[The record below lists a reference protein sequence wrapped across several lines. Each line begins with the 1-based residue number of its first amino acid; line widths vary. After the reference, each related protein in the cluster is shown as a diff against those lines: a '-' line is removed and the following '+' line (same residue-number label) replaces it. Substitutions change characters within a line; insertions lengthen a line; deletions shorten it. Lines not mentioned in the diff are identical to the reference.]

1 MPTFEHY
8 NAGESKD
15 EAERLYGKD
24 ISPREFST
32 KQHKSAEEVS
42 ENEGL
47 YGEADDLSAEDKIA
61 EAIDGEIV
69 GETDGTSINERE
81 LIAFGKKC
89 DDYLNNKGKLPANLT
104 EEEARKL
111 ALIYRESLDTN
122 ETEKPKVS
130 VKLRPRHTELVHLN
144 RGQIA
149 HATPDPGEKVQLD
162 INHHR
167 EYKKYPNKAEYKRHA
182 HKIVEAA

>member
-8 NAGESKD
+8 NVDEG
-15 EAERLYGKD
+15 EAERLNGND
-24 ISPREFST
+24 ISPNKFST
-32 KQHKSAEEVS
+32 KPYKTAGEVF

-47 YGEADDLSAEDKIA
+47 YGEADDLSDEDKIA

-111 ALIYRESLDTN
+111 ALIYRESLGAEN
-122 ETEKPKVS
+122 KNEKPKVL
-130 VKLRPRHTELVHLN
+130 VKLRPRHTELVRLR
-144 RGQIA
+144 RGKIA
-149 HATPDPGEKVQLD
+149 HATPNPDEKVQLD
-162 INHHR
+162 RKNYEEHR
-167 EYKKYPNKAEYKRHA
+167 KQRSAKMEKAA
-182 HKIVEAA
+182 